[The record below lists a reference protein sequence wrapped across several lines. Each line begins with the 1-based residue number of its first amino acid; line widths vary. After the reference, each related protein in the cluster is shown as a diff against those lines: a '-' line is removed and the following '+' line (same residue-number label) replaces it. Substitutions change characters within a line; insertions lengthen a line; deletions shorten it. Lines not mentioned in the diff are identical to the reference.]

1 MQDHLQWRTD
11 RLFYSGS
18 HQEVQFGALRAR
30 SVVLTNHLWSSS
42 QLTRLSEC
50 SKLSPNT
57 SEKAS
62 QTDIW
67 IGAVTI
73 EVSSTHEE
81 AGSSERLMGQRS
93 CLPICHIVCRDMPDQ
108 LETPRETL
116 VYFYNM
122 PNMAA
127 SAMLTS
133 SSALSVFSLIISNP
147 QYSKDREP
155 RTLPPS
161 THGLVTMHKI
171 CTFLG
176 VGPRDTLGFHQSYF
190 QDLLPSYMRP
200 PVPMQNPRMIK
211 KLCQICIKFC

>member
-18 HQEVQFGALRAR
+18 HEEVQFGALRAK
-30 SVVLTNHLWSSS
+30 SVVLTNHPWSSS
-42 QLTRLSEC
+42 RLTRLSEC

-57 SEKAS
+57 SKKAT
-62 QTDIW
+62 QTDLW
-67 IGAVTI
+67 IGTVTI
-73 EVSSTHEE
+73 EVSSTHEK
-81 AGSSERLMGQRS
+81 ARSSERLMGQRS
-93 CLPICHIVCRDMPDQ
+93 CLPICHIVCGDCQVTDMPDQ

-127 SAMLTS
+127 SAMLMS
-133 SSALSVFSLIISNP
+133 SSALSVFSLVISNP

-155 RTLPPS
+155 RTLSPS

-190 QDLLPSYMRP
+190 QDLLPP
-200 PVPMQNPRMIK
+200 
-211 KLCQICIKFC
+211 